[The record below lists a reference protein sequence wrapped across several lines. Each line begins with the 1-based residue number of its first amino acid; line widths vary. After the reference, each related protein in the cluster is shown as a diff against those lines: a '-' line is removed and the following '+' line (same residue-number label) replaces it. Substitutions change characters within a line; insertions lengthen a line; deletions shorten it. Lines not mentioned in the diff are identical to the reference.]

1 MAKTPKE
8 LAFIRDLYIEADWTR
23 RFTDLID
30 KHFDLSDSE
39 DVLYINAGTGQHA
52 FSLREKVDE
61 KVTIFATCE
70 DEDSLQIARDK
81 AAAIRSDVDFSMI
94 RFEDDAFDSVIAD
107 ASFTA
112 EQIRGA
118 GRGSGQSCE
127 DGRQHRRFVGH
138 LRQLWRDIFT
148 ALGSVVQRGSR
159 RTRSAAEKLVSEV
172 PTVTML
178 KEIARRA
185 GLENVQTHT
194 ANEAFEYDDGAVFV
208 SSPLVADFL
217 LPVWLTTLDDQD
229 QQRSLIN
236 SQSLSTLRTG
246 R

>member
-107 ASFTA
+107 ASLTPPSKYRELVEEAVRVAKTA
-112 EQIRGA
+112 PN
-118 GRGSGQSCE
+118 
-127 DGRQHRRFVGH
+127 RRFVGH

-148 ALGSVVQRGSR
+148 ALGSVVQR
-159 RTRSAAEKLVSEV
+159 
-172 PTVTML
+172 
-178 KEIARRA
+178 
-185 GLENVQTHT
+185 
-194 ANEAFEYDDGAVFV
+194 
-208 SSPLVADFL
+208 
-217 LPVWLTTLDDQD
+217 
-229 QQRSLIN
+229 
-236 SQSLSTLRTG
+236 
-246 R
+246 